1 MKRNL
6 LVGNGINIQFGGPA
20 YSSEFIL
27 KRIKYNCRLGKYDS
41 LFGGQITGKELESIF
56 NGLVSIA
63 NGLIDNQYGDLTE
76 DLDTIEAIE
85 DFKKR
90 YTQRVSLPHE
100 IMLEDWLLLVRV
112 FFLINNDMMQANK
125 SVVQGFEQL
134 LLDSI
139 YNDGKLQGLHQNMNK
154 DVKRFFN
161 GYDKV
166 FTLNYDNNIES
177 LTHKEVYHLHGDF
190 SVLEN
195 SENTETVLGYL
206 RGSEGKTVW
215 QPEMKH
221 CYCNALLNYSG
232 RLKYKT
238 AVANHDAILDSE
250 HYVERYNSDSSFR
263 QAVLM
268 DKSLRAKMI
277 RTKIEHPELKMATE
291 YYFYEFESI
300 EGQLEIIG
308 LSPNNDAHIF
318 DAILNNTNIT
328 KVIFYYFG
336 EKERTFIEEHYP
348 RVLFECHSV
357 QDLWRSLNS
366 ERKVYSCNY
375 SIPNSGR
382 QIIDALNVLSDD
394 EISFEK
400 IKDQI
405 NKIPHFEMIRLCKA
419 VKEELQRRNQ
429 NNSSLSR
436 IEFEQE
442 QAAICHIALQE
453 GILPSVLYLVCVMNF
468 NKLEDK

>member
-41 LFGGQITGKELESIF
+41 LFGGKITGKELGTIF

-63 NGLIDNQYGDLTE
+63 NVLIDNQHGNLTE
-76 DLDTIEAIE
+76 DLDINEAIN

-100 IMLEDWLLLVRV
+100 IMLEDWLLLVHV
-112 FFLINNDMMQANK
+112 FFLINNYLMQEYQ

-139 YNDGKLQGLHQNMNK
+139 YNDGKIQELHQNMNR

-161 GYDKV
+161 GYDKI

-177 LTHKEVYHLHGDF
+177 LTHKEIYHLHGDF
-190 SVLEN
+190 SVLAN
-195 SENTETVLGYL
+195 SENPETVLGYI
-206 RGSEGKTVW
+206 RESEGKKVW
-215 QPEMKH
+215 QPDMKH

-232 RLKYKT
+232 RMIYMT

-263 QAVLM
+263 QVVLTN
-268 DKSLRAKMI
+268 KSLETQMI

-300 EGQLEIIG
+300 VGQLDIIG

-328 KVIFYYFG
+328 KVKFYYFG
-336 EKERTFIEEHYP
+336 EKERCFVEEHYP
-348 RVLFECHSV
+348 RDLFECHSV
-357 QDLWRSLNS
+357 QDLWSLLNS

-375 SIPNSGR
+375 SIPNAGR
-382 QIIDALNVLSDD
+382 KIIDALNALSDD

-400 IKDQI
+400 IKDHV
-405 NKIPHFEMIRLCKA
+405 NRIPKFEMIRLCKV
-419 VKEELQRRNQ
+419 VKEELQRGKQ
-429 NNSSLSR
+429 NRTSLSQN
-436 IEFEQE
+436 EFEQE
-442 QAAICHIALQE
+442 QAAICLVALKE
-453 GILPSVLYLVCVMNF
+453 GILPTVLYLVYVMNF
-468 NKLEDK
+468 NKLDNT